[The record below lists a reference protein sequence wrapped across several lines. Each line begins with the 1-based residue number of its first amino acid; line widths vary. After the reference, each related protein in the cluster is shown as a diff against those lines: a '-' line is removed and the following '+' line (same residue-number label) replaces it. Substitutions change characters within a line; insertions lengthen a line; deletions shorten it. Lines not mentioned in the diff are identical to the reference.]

1 LFWVPKR
8 HQMKHLDFDLLW
20 FGTRGSEV
28 QILSPRPFN
37 QGPARTDG
45 VTERS
50 GDIGTNLT
58 TSSRTVVER
67 LQNPSLEIEV
77 TNSFTLFAH
86 LRVHFQSLH
95 RLAGLFAKDQ
105 IDSRK
110 ELFQLRPWQ
119 LTDAFT
125 QKGLVEGNDLRN
137 VSNGIFR

>member
-1 LFWVPKR
+1 LFLVPKR
-8 HQMKHLDFDLLW
+8 HQMKHLDFGLLW
-20 FGTRGSEV
+20 FRTRGSEV
-28 QILSPRPFN
+28 QILSPRPMFL
-37 QGPARTDG
+37 GSSPDRW

-50 GDIGTNLT
+50 GDGGTNLR

-67 LQNPSLEIEV
+67 LQNPGLEIEI

-86 LRVHFQSLH
+86 SRVHFQSLH
-95 RLAGLFAKDQ
+95 RLAGLFAQDQ

-137 VSNGIFR
+137 VSNGISR